1 MAAETTCPFKEQQ
14 YGLGT
19 HTTKKGTNVTIRLAT
34 VDDVSEIRR
43 LIVGLALYEKE
54 PEETVEVT
62 EDELRRD
69 GFGAQPVFRC
79 LLAEV
84 DGVAIGFALFFYN
97 YSTWQGKCIYLE
109 DLYVEEAGRGTGTGT
124 LLLKTV
130 AAIAH
135 AEGCKRM
142 SWQALD
148 WFVCGVLVVM
158 GRGDGVEG
166 GRERYAIDAT
176 RHSCEH
182 RNTPALDFYKALGA
196 NRLDSW
202 VNLRLGE
209 KELTQLLGIS

>member
-1 MAAETTCPFKEQQ
+1 MAETTCPFKEQQ

-19 HTTKKGTNVTIRLAT
+19 HTTKKGTSVTIRLAT
-34 VDDVSEIRR
+34 VEDVSEIRR

-62 EDELRRD
+62 LDELRRD

-84 DGVAIGFALFFYN
+84 DSVAIGFALFHYC
-97 YSTWQGKCIYLE
+97 YSTWQGRCIYLE
-109 DLYVEEAGRGTGTGT
+109 DLYVEESARGTGTGT

-148 WFVCGVLVVM
+148 W
-158 GRGDGVEG
+158 
-166 GRERYAIDAT
+166 
-176 RHSCEH
+176 
-182 RNTPALDFYKALGA
+182 NTPALDFYKALGA

-209 KELTQLLGIS
+209 KELTKLLGIS

>member
-19 HTTKKGTNVTIRLAT
+19 HTTKKSTNVTIRLAT
-34 VDDVSEIRR
+34 EADVGTIRR

-54 PEETVEVT
+54 PASTVEVT

-84 DGVAIGFALFFYN
+84 DGAAIGFALFFYN
-97 YSTWQGKCIYLE
+97 YSTWQGRCIYLE
-109 DLYVEEAGRGTGTGT
+109 DLYVEESARGTGTGT

-148 WFVCGVLVVM
+148 W
-158 GRGDGVEG
+158 
-166 GRERYAIDAT
+166 
-176 RHSCEH
+176 
-182 RNTPALDFYKALGA
+182 NTPALDFYKALGA

>member
-1 MAAETTCPFKEQQ
+1 MAETTCPFKEQQ

-19 HTTKKGTNVTIRLAT
+19 HQTKKGASVTIRLAT

-54 PEETVEVT
+54 PASTVEVT

-84 DGVAIGFALFFYN
+84 DGAAIGFALFFYN
-97 YSTWQGKCIYLE
+97 YSTWQGRCIYLE
-109 DLYVEEAGRGTGTGT
+109 DLYVEESARGTGTGT

-158 GRGDGVEG
+158 

>member
-1 MAAETTCPFKEQQ
+1 MAAETTCPFKEQH

-19 HTTKKGTNVTIRLAT
+19 HTTKKGTSVTIRLAT
-34 VDDVSEIRR
+34 EADVGTIRR

-54 PEETVEVT
+54 PASTVEVT

-84 DGVAIGFALFFYN
+84 DGAAIGFALFFYN
-97 YSTWQGKCIYLE
+97 YSTWQGRCIYLE
-109 DLYVEEAGRGTGTGT
+109 DLYVEESARGTGTGT

-148 WFVCGVLVVM
+148 WFVCGVLVVT
-158 GRGDGVEG
+158 

-202 VNLRLGE
+202 VNLRLGPT
-209 KELTQLLGIS
+209 ELTQLLGIS

>member
-1 MAAETTCPFKEQQ
+1 MATTFTACRRKDGE

-19 HTTKKGTNVTIRLAT
+19 HTTKKGTSVTIRLAMES
-34 VDDVSEIRR
+34 DVGEIRR

-54 PEETVEVT
+54 PAATVEVT

-69 GFGAQPVFRC
+69 GFGARPVFRC

-84 DGVAIGFALFFYN
+84 ESVAIGFALFFYN
-97 YSTWQGKCIYLE
+97 YSTWQGRCIYLE
-109 DLYVEEAGRGTGTGT
+109 DLYVEESARGTGTGT

-158 GRGDGVEG
+158 